1 MEELIS
7 LRSMT
12 SSHATY
18 CKTAESWFWLRI
30 VEYLIRIKKE
40 TIVIKLANILFCSIN
55 NGMITIVYVPRY
67 LNLSQPD
74 DKIQCTY
81 VWIGEKNY
89 DFMRRV
95 GWKRKKCSI
104 YQILVNIAETLALL
118 AKSSGWKLKILF
130 SSNICQ
136 SIHLKSST
144 LCTFSSD
151 GTGENLRSKTKT
163 IRFVP
168 KSPKGIS
175 NAFSG
180 DVWNIQEGFALFFKF
195 PSNFQTFSQITFTEL
210 PVWNFDGSC
219 SYLAEGSNSDVYLHP
234 VALYRDPFRSQS
246 PLK

>member
-40 TIVIKLANILFCSIN
+40 AIVISELANILFCSIN
-55 NGMITIVYVPRY
+55 NGMIAIVYFSRY

-168 KSPKGIS
+168 KSPKGICFFRWCLKHTRGICS
-175 NAFSG
+175 FFQIPQQLPNLFS
-180 DVWNIQEGFALFFKF
+180 D
-195 PSNFQTFSQITFTEL
+195 NFYRASCLEL
-210 PVWNFDGSC
+210 WWELQLLGGREQFRCLPPSC
-219 SYLAEGSNSDVYLHP
+219 S
-234 VALYRDPFRSQS
+234 
-246 PLK
+246 PL

>member
-1 MEELIS
+1 
-7 LRSMT
+7 
-12 SSHATY
+12 
-18 CKTAESWFWLRI
+18 
-30 VEYLIRIKKE
+30 
-40 TIVIKLANILFCSIN
+40 
-55 NGMITIVYVPRY
+55 MITIVYVSRY

-168 KSPKGIS
+168 KSPKGICFFRWCLKHTRGICS
-175 NAFSG
+175 FFQIPQQLPNLFS
-180 DVWNIQEGFALFFKF
+180 D
-195 PSNFQTFSQITFTEL
+195 NFYRASCLEL
-210 PVWNFDGSC
+210 WWELQLLGGREQFRCLPPSC
-219 SYLAEGSNSDVYLHP
+219 S
-234 VALYRDPFRSQS
+234 
-246 PLK
+246 PL

>member
-1 MEELIS
+1 
-7 LRSMT
+7 MT

-55 NGMITIVYVPRY
+55 NGMITIVYVSRY

-175 NAFSG
+175 NVFLLRFETYNR
-180 DVWNIQEGFALFFKF
+180 DLLFFQI
-195 PSNFQTFSQITFTEL
+195 PEQLSALCSDNFYRASCLEL
-210 PVWNFDGSC
+210 WWELQLLGGGQQFRCLPPSC
-219 SYLAEGSNSDVYLHP
+219 S
-234 VALYRDPFRSQS
+234 
-246 PLK
+246 PL

>member
-55 NGMITIVYVPRY
+55 NGMIAIVYFSRY

-144 LCTFSSD
+144 LCTFLQMELERTFAAKLKLSD
-151 GTGENLRSKTKT
+151 LCQSHRK
-163 IRFVP
+163 VY
-168 KSPKGIS
+168 
-175 NAFSG
+175 AFSG

>member
-1 MEELIS
+1 
-7 LRSMT
+7 
-12 SSHATY
+12 
-18 CKTAESWFWLRI
+18 
-30 VEYLIRIKKE
+30 
-40 TIVIKLANILFCSIN
+40 
-55 NGMITIVYVPRY
+55 MITIVYVSRY

-104 YQILVNIAETLALL
+104 YQILVNIAETFALL

-168 KSPKGIS
+168 KSPKGKS
-175 NAFSG
+175 NVFFRWCLKHTCKR
-180 DVWNIQEGFALFFKF
+180 DLLFFSSDKEKKLSYWAFLPDPKLQLLF
-195 PSNFQTFSQITFTEL
+195 PK
-210 PVWNFDGSC
+210 
-219 SYLAEGSNSDVYLHP
+219 Y
-234 VALYRDPFRSQS
+234 
-246 PLK
+246 

>member
-30 VEYLIRIKKE
+30 VEYLIRIKIE
-40 TIVIKLANILFCSIN
+40 AIVIILANKYSVLSTTAWSRLFTFPGIW
-55 NGMITIVYVPRY
+55 TWV
-67 LNLSQPD
+67 NL
-74 DKIQCTY
+74 T
-81 VWIGEKNY
+81 
-89 DFMRRV
+89 
-95 GWKRKKCSI
+95 
-104 YQILVNIAETLALL
+104 T
-118 AKSSGWKLKILF
+118 KSSAPMFGLVRKIMTLWEKLDEKSNICQYCWNSHFTSIGWKLKILF

-168 KSPKGIS
+168 KSPKGTHI
-175 NAFSG
+175 
-180 DVWNIQEGFALFFKF
+180 
-195 PSNFQTFSQITFTEL
+195 
-210 PVWNFDGSC
+210 
-219 SYLAEGSNSDVYLHP
+219 
-234 VALYRDPFRSQS
+234 
-246 PLK
+246 